1 MTFNEYYRIDISKD
15 AYDYV
20 TVVIGSDK
28 KDGISI
34 EYEPYCK
41 LSNKYRFN
49 KLMRADGNFFI
60 LSRNQEFNTSH
71 KCTVRD
77 IAKVLHNGLNGEKIF
92 YLYKG
97 VRRIQQVSLQ
107 EMLSYSNE
115 VYTING
121 NVIVTMEEE

>member
-1 MTFNEYYRIDISKD
+1 MTFSEYYRVDISKD

-34 EYEPYCK
+34 EYGQYCQ
-41 LSNKYRFN
+41 LSNKYRYN

-60 LSRNQEFNTSH
+60 LSRNQEFNARH
-71 KCTVRD
+71 ECTVRD

-97 VRRIQQVSLQ
+97 VRRIHRVTLQ
-107 EMLSYSNE
+107 EMLSYGNE

-121 NVIVTMEEE
+121 NVIVAMEEE

>member
-1 MTFNEYYRIDISKD
+1 MTFSEYYRMDISKG
-15 AYDYV
+15 AYGFV

-34 EYEPYCK
+34 EYGKYCQ
-41 LSNKYRFN
+41 LSNKYRYN

-60 LSRNQEFNTSH
+60 LSRNQEFNTRH
-71 KCTVRD
+71 VCTVSD

-97 VRRIQQVSLQ
+97 VRRILRVSLQ
-107 EMLSYSNE
+107 EMLSYSNG

-121 NVIVTMEEE
+121 NVIMTMEEE

>member
-1 MTFNEYYRIDISKD
+1 MTFSEYYRIDISKD
-15 AYDYV
+15 AYDFV
-20 TVVIGSDK
+20 TVAIGSDK

-34 EYEPYCK
+34 EYGQYCQ
-41 LSNKYRFN
+41 LSNKYRYN

-60 LSRNQEFNTSH
+60 LSRNQEFNTRHECS
-71 KCTVRD
+71 VRD

-97 VRRIQQVSLQ
+97 VRRIYRVSLQ

>member
-1 MTFNEYYRIDISKD
+1 MTFSEYYRIDISKD
-15 AYDYV
+15 AYDFV

-34 EYEPYCK
+34 EYDQYCQ
-41 LSNKYRFN
+41 LSNKYRYN

-60 LSRNQEFNTSH
+60 LSRNQEFNTRH
-71 KCTVRD
+71 ECTVRD

-97 VRRIQQVSLQ
+97 VRRIYTVSLQ
-107 EMLSYSNE
+107 EMLSYGNE
-115 VYTING
+115 VYSING

>member
-1 MTFNEYYRIDISKD
+1 MTFSEYYRIDISKD
-15 AYDYV
+15 AYGYV

-34 EYEPYCK
+34 EYDQYCQ
-41 LSNKYRFN
+41 LSNKYRYN

-60 LSRNQEFNTSH
+60 LSRNQEFNTRH
-71 KCTVRD
+71 ECTVRD

-97 VRRIQQVSLQ
+97 VRRIYTVSLQ
-107 EMLSYSNE
+107 EMLSYGNE
-115 VYTING
+115 VYSING

>member
-1 MTFNEYYRIDISKD
+1 MTFSEYYRVDISKD

-34 EYEPYCK
+34 EYGQYCQ
-41 LSNKYRFN
+41 LSNKYRYN

-60 LSRNQEFNTSH
+60 LSRNQEFNTRH
-71 KCTVRD
+71 ECTVRD

-97 VRRIQQVSLQ
+97 VRRIHRVTLQ
-107 EMLSYSNE
+107 EMLSYGNE

-121 NVIVTMEEE
+121 NVIVAMEEE

>member
-1 MTFNEYYRIDISKD
+1 MTFREYYRIDISKD

-34 EYEPYCK
+34 EYEPYFQ

-60 LSRNQEFNTSH
+60 LSRNQEFNIRH
-71 KCTVRD
+71 ECTVSD

-97 VRRIQQVSLQ
+97 VRRIRRVSLQ
-107 EMLSYSNE
+107 EMLSYGNE

-121 NVIVTMEEE
+121 NVIMTMEEE